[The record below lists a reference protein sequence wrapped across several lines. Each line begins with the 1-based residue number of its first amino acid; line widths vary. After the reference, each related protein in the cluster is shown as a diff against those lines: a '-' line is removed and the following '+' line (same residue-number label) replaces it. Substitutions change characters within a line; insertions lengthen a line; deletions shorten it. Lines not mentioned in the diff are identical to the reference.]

1 MAQIGSYNS
10 PIKVIDSKV
19 VVSGGAVD
27 VNVDV
32 KNLTDSTY
40 EITKD
45 DVWITVSS
53 SSNTITIPKGILTKQ
68 ISVFMLDG
76 VSSVGI
82 VAGVGVA
89 VTTTSLGGNFS
100 QFSVRKVDLCRV
112 GEDLWFA
119 TGY

>member
-1 MAQIGSYNS
+1 MGQIGSYNS
-10 PIKVIDSKV
+10 LIKVGDSRV

-27 VNVDV
+27 VDVDV

-53 SSNTITIPKGILTKQ
+53 SSNSITIPKGIITKQ
-68 ISVFMLDG
+68 ISIFMLDG
-76 VSSVGI
+76 VSSVSI
-82 VAGVGVA
+82 VAGDGVV
-89 VTTTSLGGNFS
+89 VTTTSLGGSFNNFS
-100 QFSVRKVDLCRV
+100 TRKIDLCRV

-119 TGY
+119 IGY